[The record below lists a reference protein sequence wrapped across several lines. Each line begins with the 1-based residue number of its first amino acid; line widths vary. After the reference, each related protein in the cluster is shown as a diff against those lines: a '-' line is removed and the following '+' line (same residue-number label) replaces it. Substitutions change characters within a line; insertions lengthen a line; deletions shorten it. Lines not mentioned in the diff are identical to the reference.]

1 MTGGDCENFMLND
14 RTPAS
19 EDVPNGARPRAEVA
33 PAIPRM
39 AQDRM
44 LEKGQRILCYGC
56 GNGADVAWLKARRFR
71 VHGYD
76 PHPPFGY
83 TDPPTG
89 KYDWVFVVYLMTRL
103 KSDEKRRETLRAAAG
118 FVRPGGRLAI
128 ISRRWARQTDPA
140 AQCQAMLEGMGL
152 EVPEVLNY
160 ETDDNA
166 MVITARM
173 SGVYQPRNPVI
184 WVDNQDV
191 AAALCAQLVREPV
204 IALDVETTLD
214 EPRTLCTIQ
223 CSTAD
228 HNWIIDALALKDL
241 APVKALLENPA
252 VMKVIHNALF
262 EEQVFSG
269 YGIRII
275 NVYDTL
281 PVSRKKHR
289 KQSDAGH
296 KLGDVC
302 ERELGVYLDK
312 SLQVS
317 DWTRRPLSPE
327 QIAYAAVDAEVLMGL
342 YRAFNP
348 PEPPQNLTLF

>member
-1 MTGGDCENFMLND
+1 MLNNGI
-14 RTPAS
+14 PAS
-19 EDVPNGARPRAEVA
+19 EDVPKQARPRMEVA
-33 PAIPRM
+33 PAIVRL
-39 AQDRM
+39 AQARM

-56 GNGADVAWLKARRFR
+56 GNGTDVAWLKARRFR

-89 KYDWVFVVYLMTRL
+89 KYDWVFLVYLMTRL
-103 KSDEKRRETLRAAAG
+103 KSDEKRLKTLRAAAG

-140 AQCQAMLEGMGL
+140 AQCRVMLEGTGL
-152 EVPEVLNY
+152 EAPEVLNY

-166 MVITARM
+166 TVITARM
-173 SGVYQPRNPVI
+173 SGVYQPRNPVS
-184 WVDNQDV
+184 WVDDPDAV
-191 AAALCAQLVREPV
+191 AALCAKLLQEPV

-228 HNWIIDALALKDL
+228 HNWIIDALAAKDL

-252 VMKVIHNALF
+252 VLKVIHNALF
-262 EEQVFSG
+262 EEQVFSR

-289 KQSDAGH
+289 KQADAGH
-296 KLGDVC
+296 KLGEVC
-302 ERELGVYLDK
+302 ERELGLYLDK

-327 QIAYAAVDAEVLMGL
+327 QIAYAAVDAEVLIDL

>member
-1 MTGGDCENFMLND
+1 MLND
-14 RTPAS
+14 RIFSS
-19 EDVPNGARPRAEVA
+19 EEVSKRARPRAEVA

-39 AQDRM
+39 AQDRL
-44 LEKGQRILCYGC
+44 LEKGQRVLCYGC
-56 GNGADVAWLKARRFR
+56 GNGADVAWLKSRRFR

-76 PHPPFGY
+76 PYPPFGY

-89 KYDWVFVVYLMTRL
+89 KYDWVFLVYLMTRL
-103 KSDEKRRETLRAAAG
+103 KSDQKRRETLRTAAG

-128 ISRRWARQTDPA
+128 ISRWWARQPEPA
-140 AQCQAMLEGMGL
+140 TQFQAMLEGAGL
-152 EVPEVLNY
+152 DAPEVLNY

-166 MVITARM
+166 IVVISRM
-173 SGVYQPRNPVI
+173 SGAYQPRNPVT
-184 WVDNQDV
+184 WVDDQDA
-191 AAALCAQLVREPV
+191 AAALCARLAREPH

-214 EPRTLCTIQ
+214 EPRILCTIQ
-223 CSTAD
+223 FSTAD
-228 HNWIIDALALKDL
+228 HNWIIDALAVKDL

-252 VMKVIHNALF
+252 AMKVIHNALF
-262 EEQVFSG
+262 EEQVFSK

-302 ERELGVYLDK
+302 ERELGIYLDK

-327 QIAYAAVDAEVLMGL
+327 QIAYAAVDAEVLMAL